1 MKIAIDGPSASG
13 KSTIARL
20 ISKKLGIPYL
30 ETGLLYRL
38 FGYIAFVKGKAK
50 PSLDELFKEDFKV
63 VVDVGSTE
71 VYWKGKKL
79 SEELRGE
86 EVGKYASLLGEVPA
100 FRERMI
106 EFFRDLVGSS
116 QVVGEGRDVGTH
128 IFPKANY
135 KFFITASPEERAR
148 RRYLELKE
156 KGVDVSYKDVLKAI
170 QERDHRDANRELY
183 PFRPAEDAHIID
195 TTNKT
200 VEEIL
205 EYMLG
210 IIRER

>member
-20 ISKKLGIPYL
+20 LSQRLGIPYL
-30 ETGLLYRL
+30 ETGLLYRF
-38 FGYIAFVKGKAK
+38 FGYIAYKMGTTEL
-50 PSLDELFKEDFKV
+50 PPDELFKEDFKV
-63 VVDVGSTE
+63 V
-71 VYWKGKKL
+71 KKL
-79 SEELRGE
+79 SEELKGE
-86 EVGKYASLLGEVPA
+86 EVGRYASLLGEVPA

-106 EFFRDLVGSS
+106 KFFRELVGSS

-128 IFPKANY
+128 IFPHADY

-156 KGVDVSYKDVLKAI
+156 KGMDVSYEDILKAI
-170 QERDHRDANRELY
+170 QERDYRDANRPLY
-183 PFRPAEDAHIID
+183 PFKPAEDAHIID

-200 VEEIL
+200 VEEVL
-205 EYMLG
+205 EYILS
-210 IIRER
+210 IIKEK

>member
-20 ISKKLGIPYL
+20 LSQRLGIPYL

-38 FGYIAFVKGKAK
+38 FGYIAFIKGTTEL
-50 PSLDELFKEDFKV
+50 PIEELFREDFKV
-63 VVDVGSTE
+63 VFDVGKTE
-71 VYWKGKKL
+71 VYWKGKRL
-79 SEELRGE
+79 SEELKGE
-86 EVGKYASLLGEVPA
+86 EVGRYASLLGEVPA

-106 EFFRDLVGSS
+106 KFFRELVGSS

-128 IFPKANY
+128 IFPHADY

-156 KGVDVSYKDVLKAI
+156 KGMDVSYEDILKAI
-170 QERDHRDANRELY
+170 QERDYRDANRLLY
-183 PFRPAEDAHIID
+183 PFRPAEDALIID

-200 VEEIL
+200 VEEVL
-205 EYMLG
+205 EYILS
-210 IIRER
+210 ILKEK

>member
-20 ISKKLGIPYL
+20 LSQRLGIPYL

-38 FGYIAFVKGKAK
+38 FGYIAFIKGTTEL
-50 PSLDELFKEDFKV
+50 PIEELFREDFKV
-63 VVDVGSTE
+63 VFDVGKTE
-71 VYWKGKKL
+71 VYWKGKRL
-79 SEELRGE
+79 SEELKGE
-86 EVGKYASLLGEVPA
+86 EVGRYASLLGEVPA

-106 EFFRDLVGSS
+106 KFFRELVGSS

-128 IFPKANY
+128 IFPHADY

-156 KGVDVSYKDVLKAI
+156 KGMDISYEDILKAI
-170 QERDHRDANRELY
+170 QERDYRDANRLLY
-183 PFRPAEDAHIID
+183 PFRPAEDALIID

-200 VEEIL
+200 VEEVL
-205 EYMLG
+205 EYILS
-210 IIRER
+210 ILKEK

>member
-20 ISKKLGIPYL
+20 LSQRLGIPYL
-30 ETGLLYRL
+30 ETGLLYRF
-38 FGYIAFVKGKAK
+38 FGYIAYKRGTTEL
-50 PSLDELFKEDFKV
+50 PPDELFKEDFKV
-63 VVDVGSTE
+63 VIDIGKTE

-86 EVGKYASLLGEVPA
+86 EVGRYASLLGEVPA

-106 EFFRDLVGSS
+106 KFFRELVGSS

-128 IFPKANY
+128 IFPQADY

-156 KGVDVSYKDVLKAI
+156 KGMDVSYEDILKAI
-170 QERDHRDANRELY
+170 QERDYRDANRPLY
-183 PFRPAEDAHIID
+183 PFKPAEDALIID

-200 VEEIL
+200 VEEVL
-205 EYMLG
+205 EYILS
-210 IIRER
+210 IIKEK

>member
-20 ISKKLGIPYL
+20 LSQKLGIPYL
-30 ETGLLYRL
+30 ETGLLYRF
-38 FGYIAFVKGKAK
+38 FGYIAFIKGTTEL
-50 PSLDELFKEDFKV
+50 PPDELFKEDFKV
-63 VVDVGSTE
+63 VIDVGKTE

-86 EVGKYASLLGEVPA
+86 DVGRYASLLGEVPA

-106 EFFRDLVGSS
+106 EFFRELVGSS

-128 IFPKANY
+128 IFPQADY
-135 KFFITASPEERAR
+135 KFFITASPQERAR

-156 KGVDVSYKDVLKAI
+156 KGMDVSYEDILKAI
-170 QERDHRDANRELY
+170 QERDHRDANRPLY
-183 PFRPAEDAHIID
+183 PFKPAKDALIID

-200 VEEIL
+200 VEEVL
-205 EYMLG
+205 EYILS
-210 IIRER
+210 IIREK

>member
-20 ISKKLGIPYL
+20 LSQRLGIPYL

-38 FGYIAFVKGKAK
+38 FGYIAFKRGTAEL
-50 PSLDELFKEDFKV
+50 PLDGLFKEDFKV
-63 VVDVGSTE
+63 VIDVGKTE
-71 VYWKGKKL
+71 VYWKGKRL
-79 SEELRGE
+79 SDELRGE
-86 EVGKYASLLGEVPA
+86 EVGRYASLLGEVPA
-100 FRERMI
+100 FRERVI
-106 EFFRDLVGSS
+106 KFFRELVGSS

-128 IFPKANY
+128 IFPQADY

-156 KGVDVSYKDVLKAI
+156 KGMDVSYEDVLKAI
-170 QERDHRDANRELY
+170 QERDYRDANRLLY
-183 PFRPAEDAHIID
+183 PFKPAEDAHIID

-200 VEEIL
+200 VEEVL
-205 EYMLG
+205 EYILS
-210 IIRER
+210 IIKEK

>member
-20 ISKKLGIPYL
+20 LSQRLGIPYL
-30 ETGLLYRL
+30 ETGLLYRF
-38 FGYIAFVKGKAK
+38 FGYLAYKRGTTELL
-50 PSLDELFKEDFKV
+50 PDELFKEDFKV
-63 VVDVGSTE
+63 VIDVGKTE
-71 VYWKGKKL
+71 VYWKGKRL

-86 EVGKYASLLGEVPA
+86 EVGRYASLLGEVPA

-106 EFFRDLVGSS
+106 KFFRELVGSS

-128 IFPKANY
+128 IFPQADY

-156 KGVDVSYKDVLKAI
+156 KGVAVSYEDILKSNPRKGLQGCQPPAI
-170 QERDHRDANRELY
+170 PFQTRRGCPYHRYYQQNGGRS
-183 PFRPAEDAHIID
+183 P
-195 TTNKT
+195 
-200 VEEIL
+200 
-205 EYMLG
+205 
-210 IIRER
+210 